1 MNPYQMN
8 PQMYEYQR
16 MQAQAQA
23 QAQSQMSK
31 TMPGNIQ
38 HPKGTGPQLQEM
50 QKMGMQNYPQ
60 IYYQQLQAQ
69 QGQKQGAVSNN
80 PYARYY
86 PPNMM
91 MSYNMQQMGAPR
103 P

>member
-1 MNPYQMN
+1 MNMRPYPMNPYQMN

-38 HPKGTGPQLQEM
+38 HPKGTGPQLQ
-50 QKMGMQNYPQ
+50 
-60 IYYQQLQAQ
+60 
-69 QGQKQGAVSNN
+69 
-80 PYARYY
+80 
-86 PPNMM
+86 
-91 MSYNMQQMGAPR
+91 
-103 P
+103 